1 MKLTALME
9 FYYAGQT
16 VRPGQQ
22 FECMGETDLRVL
34 TAPDAL
40 GGQRARRSDES
51 DQVHATGAG
60 YMASAGS
67 LFPMPE
73 PMQTMAIEPEQA
85 DEPTDTDNPQ
95 RRRYRRRDMEPE
107 K

>member
-40 GGQRARRSDES
+40 GGQRAKHSDE
-51 DQVHATGAG
+51 V
-60 YMASAGS
+60 
-67 LFPMPE
+67 
-73 PMQTMAIEPEQA
+73 QTMALEPETTE
-85 DEPTDTDNPQ
+85 EPAEQLDLVPDTDSPH

-107 K
+107 A